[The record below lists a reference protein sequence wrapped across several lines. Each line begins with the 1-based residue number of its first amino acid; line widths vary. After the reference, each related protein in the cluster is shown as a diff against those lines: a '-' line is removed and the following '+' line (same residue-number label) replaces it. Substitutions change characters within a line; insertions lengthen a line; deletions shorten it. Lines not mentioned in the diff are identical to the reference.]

1 MAGESLPSLKPPAMG
16 ENAFS
21 GCSTLADLDLNEHC
35 TKAQTLAVQ
44 AYMDAQGLFCY
55 VWRAQNS

>member
-1 MAGESLPSLKPPAMG
+1 MG

-21 GCSTLADLDLNEHC
+21 GCSALAGLDLNEHC
-35 TKAQTLAVQ
+35 TKAQALAVQ